1 MRMANKKVIARCAV
15 AGSDHTPSLS
25 PYLPY
30 KPKDI
35 AQQAID
41 TAQTCDVGG
50 RKTGGAM
57 WDQYEMASLNM
68 GTINFGMSP
77 MAGKERVLIKPPF
90 FVQPVFAIL

>member
-1 MRMANKKVIARCAV
+1 
-15 AGSDHTPSLS
+15 
-25 PYLPY
+25 
-30 KPKDI
+30 
-35 AQQAID
+35 
-41 TAQTCDVGG
+41 VGG